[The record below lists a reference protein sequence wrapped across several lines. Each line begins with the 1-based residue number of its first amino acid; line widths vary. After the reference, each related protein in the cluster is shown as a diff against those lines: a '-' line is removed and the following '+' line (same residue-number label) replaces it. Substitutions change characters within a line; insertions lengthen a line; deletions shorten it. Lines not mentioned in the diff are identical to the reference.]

1 MTQLNKDG
9 VACWNTK
16 KPLNSNTLGTVAHDK
31 DRLIFTNDVKLDNE
45 RNLFILSDKM
55 PVFIYK
61 QLNPNEINYRIF
73 KVKVDDAIKG
83 TPCE

>member
-1 MTQLNKDG
+1 M
-9 VACWNTK
+9 
-16 KPLNSNTLGTVAHDK
+16 NSGNLGTVAYDK
-31 DRLIFTNDVKLDNE
+31 DKLVFTNDIKLDNE

-55 PVFIYK
+55 PLFIYK

-73 KVKVDDAIKG
+73 KVKVDDAIRG